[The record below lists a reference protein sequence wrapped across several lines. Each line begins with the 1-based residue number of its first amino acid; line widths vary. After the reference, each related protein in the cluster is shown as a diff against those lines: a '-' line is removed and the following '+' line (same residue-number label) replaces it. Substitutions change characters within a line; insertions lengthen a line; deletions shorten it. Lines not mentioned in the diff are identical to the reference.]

1 MCALEQLKKVQLDG
15 LLDRRPHEL
24 SGDQQQRF
32 AMACILASKPDFILL
47 DVPFSSLDSYLRWQF
62 ELELS
67 DTLRAF
73 PGGAI
78 YVSHNRDEVYRLCD
92 SVCVIDYGNFDD
104 KVSVQ
109 ELFSTPTTLAA
120 ARISG
125 YKNISRAHK
134 VDEKILFCDEWSLSL
149 TTALPV
155 DEQVKY
161 AGIRAHYFQVVD
173 CASEHKNTIPCQAN
187 RVMIIRFQLL

>member
-1 MCALEQLKKVQLDG
+1 M
-15 LLDRRPHEL
+15 
-24 SGDQQQRF
+24 
-32 AMACILASKPDFILL
+32 IL
-47 DVPFSSLDSYLRWQF
+47 
-62 ELELS
+62 
-67 DTLRAF
+67 
-73 PGGAI
+73 
-78 YVSHNRDEVYRLCD
+78 
-92 SVCVIDYGNFDD
+92 CVIDYGNFDD
-104 KVSVQ
+104 KVLVQ

-134 VDEKILFCDEWSLSL
+134 VDEKILFCDEWGLSL